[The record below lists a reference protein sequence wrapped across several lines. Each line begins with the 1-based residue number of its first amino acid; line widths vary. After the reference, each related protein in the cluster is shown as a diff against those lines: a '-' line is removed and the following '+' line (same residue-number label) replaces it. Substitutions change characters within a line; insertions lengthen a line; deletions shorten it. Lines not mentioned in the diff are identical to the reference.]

1 MFSKRQE
8 IIGHSAAVYALIA
21 NAEFVYSGS
30 ADNYV
35 ARWLTATGE
44 QDKFA
49 IKFEQSVYALEF
61 FGDNLLAV
69 GLADGGLHIF
79 DLAQRTELKY
89 FTQHTKAIFSIASNA
104 SKQQLYV
111 SDAEGNLS
119 VWNTN
124 SLELLIYIPLDCGKI
139 RSMAVS
145 STGDHFV
152 LACQDGNLRILDT
165 EFFNEIHTIS
175 AHKDGATSVV
185 FHPTKEDLLIS
196 GGKDALIKIWNWKE
210 ESLIETIVAHN
221 FAVYDLL
228 SIHDGAQFV
237 SASRDKTIK
246 VWNSSDFSFVQRLES
261 KNGGHR
267 HSVNGLAKIDEE
279 TFVSCSDDKRIIV
292 WSGDVSI

>member
-1 MFSKRQE
+1 MFSKKQE

-21 NAEFVYSGS
+21 NKQFVYSGS

-61 FGDNLLAV
+61 FGGNLLAV

-79 DLAQRTELKY
+79 DFENRTELKY
-89 FTQHTKAIFSIASNA
+89 FTQHTKAIFSITYNA
-104 SKQQLYV
+104 PKQQLYV

-119 VWNTN
+119 VWHAN

-145 STGDHFV
+145 TTGDHFV
-152 LACQDGNLRILDT
+152 LACQDGNLRILET
-165 EFFNEIHTIS
+165 EFFNEMHTIN
-175 AHKDGATSVV
+175 AHKDGSTAVL
-185 FHPTKEDLLIS
+185 FHPTNEDLLIS

-210 ESLIETIVAHN
+210 ESLVETIVAHN
-221 FAVYDLL
+221 FAVYDLI
-228 SIHDGAQFV
+228 SIYEGKQFV

-267 HSVNGLAKIDEE
+267 HSVNALAKIDEE
-279 TFVSCSDDKRIIV
+279 RFVSCSDDKRIIL
-292 WSGDVSI
+292 WAQ

>member
-1 MFSKRQE
+1 MFSKKQE
-8 IIGHSAAVYALIA
+8 IIGHSAAVYSLIA
-21 NAEFVYSGS
+21 DAEFVYSGS

-35 ARWLTATGE
+35 ARWLTSTGE

-79 DLAQRTELKY
+79 DLEKRTELKY
-89 FTQHTKAIFSIASNA
+89 FTQHTKAIFSIAYNA
-104 SKQQLYV
+104 PKKQLYV

-119 VWNTN
+119 VWNAN
-124 SLELLIYIPLDCGKI
+124 SLELLIYIPFDCGKI

-152 LACQDGNLRILDT
+152 LACQDGNLRTLET
-165 EFFNEIHTIS
+165 EFFNEIQTIN
-175 AHKDGATSVV
+175 AHKDGGASVL
-185 FHPTKEDLLIS
+185 FHPTNEDLLIS
-196 GGKDALIKIWNWKE
+196 GGKDALIKIWKWKE
-210 ESLIETIVAHN
+210 ELLVETIVAHN
-221 FAVYDLL
+221 YAVYDLL
-228 SIHDGAQFV
+228 SIHDGKQFV

-267 HSVNGLAKIDEE
+267 HSVNALAKIDEE
-279 TFVSCSDDKRIIV
+279 SFVSCSDDKRIIV
-292 WSGDVSI
+292 WSGAE

>member
-1 MFSKRQE
+1 MFSKKQE

-21 NAEFVYSGS
+21 NTDFVYSGS

-61 FGDNLLAV
+61 FGDNFLAV

-79 DLAQRTELKY
+79 DLENRTELKY
-89 FTQHTKAIFSIASNA
+89 FTQHTKAIFSIAYNA
-104 SKQQLYV
+104 PKQQLYV

-119 VWNTN
+119 VWTTN

-139 RSMAVS
+139 RSMAVT

-152 LACQDGNLRILDT
+152 LACQDGNLRILET
-165 EFFNEIHTIS
+165 EFFNEVQTIN
-175 AHKDGATSVV
+175 AHKDGATAVL
-185 FHPTKEDLLIS
+185 FHPTNEDLLIS

-210 ESLIETIVAHN
+210 EGLVETIVAHN
-221 FAVYDLL
+221 YAVYDLV
-228 SIHDGAQFV
+228 SIHEGKQFV

-267 HSVNGLAKIDEE
+267 HSVNALAKIDEE
-279 TFVSCSDDKRIIV
+279 RFVSCSDDKRIIL
-292 WSGDVSI
+292 WSGGE